1 MRIDAFEPLAGV
13 LVPVTASV
21 RAAAAAAAPPRAR
34 THDRRFLVRTFVIAL
49 VTAEVGELDRV
60 EPARDGNRG
69 APAEVSL

>member
-1 MRIDAFEPLAGV
+1 MRIDALEPLAGV

-21 RAAAAAAAPPRAR
+21 RAAAAAAPPRAR